1 MSASL
6 PLDTLWALLLASV
19 RVTALFG
26 AAPVLSHRAVP
37 LRVRGALAL
46 VVTWA
51 IAPELSPAELPQAGP
66 VAALAL
72 GREALVGFTLGFA
85 LRLVFAGF
93 GLLGEFIAV
102 QGGLGAATVLD
113 PTSGTSSVV
122 LTSLLQFYALA
133 VFLAIEGHHAILR
146 AAARSFALLPPG
158 AGGLAA
164 DVWGSVGSL
173 GGALYDVAARLAAP
187 VTAVMLVSNVA
198 VGILGRVIP
207 QLNLMALQLPAHIGV
222 TLLVLSLGT
231 NAFAGAVA
239 DTLTALTDGAIAAV
253 RGES

>member
-1 MSASL
+1 M
-6 PLDTLWALLLASV
+6 PLDALWALLLASV
-19 RVTALFG
+19 RMTALFA
-26 AAPVLSHRAVP
+26 AAPIFSHRAVP

-46 VVTWA
+46 VVTWTF
-51 IAPELSPAELPQAGP
+51 APQLAAAGLPEAGP
-66 VAALAL
+66 VAALSL
-72 GREALVGFTLGFA
+72 GQEVLVGATLGFA

-113 PTSGTSSVV
+113 PTSGSSSVV

-158 AGGLAA
+158 AAGLPA
-164 DVWGSVGSL
+164 DVWASVGSL
-173 GGALYDVAARLAAP
+173 GATVYEVGVRLAAP

-231 NAFAGAVA
+231 NAFSGAVA
-239 DTLTALTDGAIAAV
+239 DTLSALTEGAVAAV
-253 RGES
+253 LGEG